1 MAGHDRAY
9 SVFDLLLQKEKKEI
23 QAKLDEQIQS
33 TPSLSGFT
41 GATNARLKPG
51 HAWRIIAVQSWYPD
65 PVETPML
72 VNKEQ
77 MAAARPRFTPYGMV
91 YKPYADDSIAYDLT
105 ASPAPMSVEMEIQL
119 EAVIEAYNKSAVS
132 DDGKVTI
139 HTVTKQFLLPARLD
153 MNTLSLKPGNLSP
166 FSSFSAASGRICLSE
181 FLLPLN
187 WDDAA
192 CDLFA
197 LRILSEFMPE
207 CLQHKLPL
215 DAYELARRMGLY
227 LRWKMLSS
235 DFSIL
240 AELFDKPCKIPVID
254 LYSQEASRDFHVDAG
269 TILLDER
276 LRSGDQY
283 PIEVIYAT
291 LVTACVHWY
300 KDRMFFALQNAFPPH
315 PQLSLCRISP
325 NSLTNSLSGLE
336 LENHLNANL
345 PSSQMEAQALAITP
359 HIQINAMSGREKVSD
374 IVRVFGGKITADN
387 YFAIIDEIRS
397 FFAVT
402 EYAADK
408 RLREFGYRIPALSGS
423 FRRFQYKRRPDSG
436 IVYELSLDRLL
447 ELDDEQLYPD
457 FTRQISM
464 GNYVYVDYRLCLNT
478 PDYVEVDAAGRPHL
492 TILARSN
499 PAGCCIPFR
508 AVPAKE
514 PDTESGDMAF
524 SRIEAERLV
533 PVSGLPLPVM
543 EKNVALTEAELRNPS
558 DFDAMSLGQEMD
570 YLRTHPV
577 EITWKSWS
585 KRSFVSERKLRQYCR
600 DPVKSPPEFRT
611 FLRAIFSLQI
621 NGTLSISLIKKA
633 GLEFPDTANQAK
645 AIRLALKTL
654 YIHPITEIHQLL
666 TRYGFQLIKPGDLK
680 KEEALS
686 RRDSSSNLG
695 QNRAGPANDQH

>member
-1 MAGHDRAY
+1 MPDHDRTY
-9 SVFDLLLQKEKKEI
+9 SVFDLLLQKEKSEI
-23 QAKLDEQIQS
+23 QVKLDEQILA
-33 TPSLSGFT
+33 TPSFSGVT
-41 GATNARLKPG
+41 DATNARLKPG

-91 YKPYADDSIAYDLT
+91 YKPYADDAIAYDLS
-105 ASPAPMSVEMEIQL
+105 ASPAPMSVELEIQL
-119 EAVIEAYNKSAVS
+119 EVVIEAYNKSAVS

-166 FSSFSAASGRICLSE
+166 FSSFSAAPGRICLSE

-197 LRILSEFMPE
+197 LRMVSEFMPE
-207 CLQHKLPL
+207 CLQYKLPL
-215 DAYELARRMGLY
+215 DAYELARRMGLQ
-227 LRWKMLSS
+227 LRWQILSR

-240 AELFDKPCKIPVID
+240 GEILFKPCKTSVID
-254 LYSQEASRDFHVDAG
+254 LYSPEASRDFHVDAG

-300 KDRMFFALQNAFPPH
+300 KDRMFFALQNAFSPY

-345 PSSQMEAQALAITP
+345 PSSQIEAQTLAITP

-374 IVRVFGGKITADN
+374 IVRAFGGKITADN

-423 FRRFQYKRRPDSG
+423 FHRFQYKRRPDSG

-478 PDYVEVDAAGRPHL
+478 PDYVEVDEAGRSHL

-499 PAGCCIPFR
+499 PAECCIPFR
-508 AVPAKE
+508 AVPVKE

-524 SRIEAERLV
+524 SLIQAEQLV
-533 PVSGLPLPVM
+533 PVSDFPFPDM
-543 EKNVALTEAELRNPS
+543 EKDVALPETEPVNTS
-558 DFDAMSLGQEMD
+558 DFGAMKVGQEMD
-570 YLRTHPV
+570 FLRTHPE
-577 EITWKSWS
+577 EITYESWS
-585 KRSFVSERKLRQYCR
+585 KRSFVSERKLRQFCR
-600 DPVKSPPEFRT
+600 DPLKSRPEFRT
-611 FLRAIFSLQI
+611 FLRAIFGLKI
-621 NGTLSISLIKKA
+621 NGALSIPLIQKA
-633 GLEFPDTANQAK
+633 GLEYPKDANPAK
-645 AIRLALKTL
+645 VIRLALKTL
-654 YIHPITEIHQLL
+654 YNHPITEIHRLL
-666 TRYGFQLIKPGDLK
+666 TRYGFELIKPGDMK
-680 KEEALS
+680 NEGRNADAK
-686 RRDSSSNLG
+686 
-695 QNRAGPANDQH
+695 P